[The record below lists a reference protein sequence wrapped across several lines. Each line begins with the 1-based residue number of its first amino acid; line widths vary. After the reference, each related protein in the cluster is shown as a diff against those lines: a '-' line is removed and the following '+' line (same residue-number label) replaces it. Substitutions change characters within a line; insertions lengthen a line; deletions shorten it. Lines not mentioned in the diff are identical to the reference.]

1 MAAPTHIRETRDF
14 ARELKFLVDK
24 AVGDEIRA
32 WARGRLAPDPF
43 GGGEAGD
50 SYATTSLYFETA
62 DLCVYK
68 RRGSYGRAKYR
79 VRRYGLADNIW
90 VERKL
95 RTDTLLAKRRTPVG
109 LDGLERLGSDTLDPG
124 WPGYWFHAR
133 IRRRH
138 LRPRV
143 QVSYERTARLGRN
156 DYGTIRLTLDDNL
169 RSLPMPDRAFLPGT
183 GYPLLDAQN
192 ILELKYRIEMPAIF
206 KELVERFK
214 LQPQPVSKFRLGLD
228 AMGYLPVPA
237 RTTR

>member
-1 MAAPTHIRETRDF
+1 MADPTQIRETREF
-14 ARELKFLVDK
+14 AREIKFLVDK
-24 AVGDEIRA
+24 RVGDEIRE
-32 WARGRLAPDPF
+32 WAREHMGPDPF

-50 SYATTSLYFETA
+50 VYATTSLYFETP

-95 RTDTLLAKRRTPVG
+95 RTANLLAKRRTPVG
-109 LDGLERLGSDTLDPG
+109 LDGLERLGAAEADPS
-124 WPGYWFHAR
+124 WPGYWFHQR
-133 IRRRH
+133 LIRRR

-143 QVSYERTARLGRN
+143 QVSYERTARLSRN
-156 DYGTIRLTLDDNL
+156 EYGTIRLTIDDNL

-183 GYPLLDAQN
+183 GYPLLEDQN

-206 KELVERFK
+206 KQLIERFK
-214 LQPQPVSKFRLGLD
+214 IEPHTVSKFRLGLD
-228 AMGYLPVPA
+228 AMGYLPVPQ
-237 RTTR
+237 R

>member
-1 MAAPTHIRETRDF
+1 MAAPAHIRETRDF
-14 ARELKFLVDK
+14 AREIKFLVDK

-32 WARGRLAPDPF
+32 WARERLGPDPF
-43 GGGEAGD
+43 GTGPTGD
-50 SYATTSLYFETA
+50 EYATTSLYFETS

-68 RRGSYGRAKYR
+68 RLGSYGRAKYR
-79 VRRYGLADNIW
+79 VRRYGTEHNIW

-95 RTDTLLAKRRTPVG
+95 RTDKLLAKRRTPVG
-109 LDGLERLGSDTLDPG
+109 LEGLERLGSEELDPR

-133 IRRRH
+133 ILRRR

-156 DYGTIRLTLDDNL
+156 EYGTIRLTIDDNL

-183 GYPLLDAQN
+183 GYPLLDHQN
-192 ILELKYRIEMPAIF
+192 ILELKYRIEIPAVF

-228 AMGYLPVPA
+228 AMGFLPVPQR
-237 RTTR
+237 RTS